1 MSVWP
6 SKYVT
11 IFDFCVALVVQWS
24 VGAEGRTPSA
34 QRAVWLPALVSQ

>member
-1 MSVWP
+1 MSAWP

-11 IFDFCVALVVQWS
+11 IFDFYVALALVVQWS

-34 QRAVWLPALVSQ
+34 QLAV